1 MSETDEIDLLEENE
15 VIEKGCSATPLR
27 TKKKAFENPLP
38 KVVLKKKVII
48 KQPTPVES
56 ESEEEEDDGGSAP
69 QRQIKQ
75 PIVERGLNPAK
86 KERTQKQK
94 DAFQRCILKKKECAS
109 KRNDDAKRLAAFD
122 KAALEEKVVKKAI
135 SIKKKQIKKQSA
147 LDEISD
153 DDTPIEKV
161 KEIAKKIAPVPAP
174 VKQPE
179 KPKITFRFV

>member
-1 MSETDEIDLLEENE
+1 MSETDEIDLLEEKE
-15 VIEKGCSATPLR
+15 VIEKPI
-27 TKKKAFENPLP
+27 KKPIKKAFENPLP
-38 KVVLKKKVII
+38 KVVLKKKVMV
-48 KQPTPVES
+48 TLSES
-56 ESEEEEDDGGSAP
+56 ETESEEEKEVVAP
-69 QRQIKQ
+69 IK
-75 PIVERGLNPAK
+75 VK

-94 DAFQRCILKKKECAS
+94 DAFERCILKKKECAS

-161 KEIAKKIAPVPAP
+161 KEIAKRPPIV
-174 VKQPE
+174 
-179 KPKITFRFV
+179 KPKPAFNFL

>member
-1 MSETDEIDLLEENE
+1 MSETDEIDLLEEKE
-15 VIEKGCSATPLR
+15 VIEKPI
-27 TKKKAFENPLP
+27 KKALSKNPLP

-48 KQPTPVES
+48 KQPTPLES
-56 ESEEEEDDGGSAP
+56 ESEEEEEEEVAP
-69 QRQIKQ
+69 VK
-75 PIVERGLNPAK
+75 VK

-94 DAFQRCILKKKECAS
+94 DAFERCILKKKECAS
-109 KRNDDAKRLAAFD
+109 KRNEDAKRLAAFD
-122 KAALEEKVVKKAI
+122 KAALEEKVIKKAI

-161 KEIAKKIAPVPAP
+161 KEIAKKVAP
-174 VKQPE
+174 VKQIE

>member
-1 MSETDEIDLLEENE
+1 MSETDEIDLLEEKE
-15 VIEKGCSATPLR
+15 VIEKPI
-27 TKKKAFENPLP
+27 KKPIKKAFENPLP

-48 KQPTPVES
+48 KQPTPLES
-56 ESEEEEDDGGSAP
+56 ESEEEEEEEVAP
-69 QRQIKQ
+69 VK
-75 PIVERGLNPAK
+75 VK

-94 DAFQRCILKKKECAS
+94 DAFERCILKKKECAS

-122 KAALEEKVVKKAI
+122 KAALEEKVIKKAI

-161 KEIAKKIAPVPAP
+161 KEIAKKVAP
-174 VKQPE
+174 VKQIE

>member
-1 MSETDEIDLLEENE
+1 MSETDEIDLLEEKE
-15 VIEKGCSATPLR
+15 VIEKPI
-27 TKKKAFENPLP
+27 KKPIKKAFENPLP
-38 KVVLKKKVII
+38 KVVLKKKVMV
-48 KQPTPVES
+48 KQPTLSES
-56 ESEEEEDDGGSAP
+56 ETESEEEKEVVAP
-69 QRQIKQ
+69 IK
-75 PIVERGLNPAK
+75 VK

-94 DAFQRCILKKKECAS
+94 DAFERCILKKKECAS

-161 KEIAKKIAPVPAP
+161 KEIAKKVAP
-174 VKQPE
+174 VKQIE

>member
-1 MSETDEIDLLEENE
+1 MSETDEIDLLEEKE
-15 VIEKGCSATPLR
+15 VIEKPI
-27 TKKKAFENPLP
+27 KKALSKNPLP

-48 KQPTPVES
+48 KQPTPLESES
-56 ESEEEEDDGGSAP
+56 ESEEEEEEEEEVAP
-69 QRQIKQ
+69 VK
-75 PIVERGLNPAK
+75 VK

-94 DAFQRCILKKKECAS
+94 DAFERCILKKKECAS
-109 KRNDDAKRLAAFD
+109 KRNEDAKRLAAFD
-122 KAALEEKVVKKAI
+122 KAALEEKVIKKAI

-161 KEIAKKIAPVPAP
+161 KEIAKKVAP
-174 VKQPE
+174 VKQIE

>member
-1 MSETDEIDLLEENE
+1 MSETDEIDLLEETE
-15 VIEKGCSATPLR
+15 VIERPTIQ
-27 TKKKAFENPLP
+27 KKKTAFENPLP
-38 KVVLKKKVII
+38 KVVLKKKVIV
-48 KQPTPVES
+48 KQPTPPES
-56 ESEEEEDDGGSAP
+56 ESESEDEEVVAP
-69 QRQIKQ
+69 IK
-75 PIVERGLNPAK
+75 VK

-94 DAFQRCILKKKECAS
+94 DAFERCILKKKECAS

-161 KEIAKKIAPVPAP
+161 KEIAKRNPPPITL
-174 VKQPE
+174 VKQIE

>member
-1 MSETDEIDLLEENE
+1 MSETDEIDLLEEKE
-15 VIEKGCSATPLR
+15 VIEKPI
-27 TKKKAFENPLP
+27 KKPIKKAFENPLP

-48 KQPTPVES
+48 KQPTPLES
-56 ESEEEEDDGGSAP
+56 ESEEEEEEEVAP
-69 QRQIKQ
+69 VK
-75 PIVERGLNPAK
+75 VK

-94 DAFQRCILKKKECAS
+94 DAFERCILKKKECAS
-109 KRNDDAKRLAAFD
+109 KRNEDAKRLAAFD
-122 KAALEEKVVKKAI
+122 KAALEEKVIKKAI

-161 KEIAKKIAPVPAP
+161 KEIAKKVAP
-174 VKQPE
+174 VKQIE

>member
-15 VIEKGCSATPLR
+15 IIERPVHIQ
-27 TKKKAFENPLP
+27 KKKTAFVNPAP
-38 KVVLKKKVII
+38 KVVIKKRVIV
-48 KQPTPVES
+48 KES
-56 ESEEEEDDGGSAP
+56 ESEDEEEVNQRQHNKVKEGGSEP
-69 QRQIKQ
+69 LGSDIK
-75 PIVERGLNPAK
+75 VK

-94 DAFQRCILKKKECAS
+94 DAFERCILKKKECAS

-122 KAALEEKVVKKAI
+122 KAALEEKIVKKAI

-161 KEIAKKIAPVPAP
+161 KEIAKKIAPVS
-174 VKQPE
+174 VKQTE

>member
-1 MSETDEIDLLEENE
+1 MSETDEIDLLEETE
-15 VIEKGCSATPLR
+15 AIERPAHIQ
-27 TKKKAFENPLP
+27 KKKTAFVNPLP
-38 KVVLKKKVII
+38 KVVIKKRAVI
-48 KQPTPVES
+48 KEEVES
-56 ESEEEEDDGGSAP
+56 ESASEEEVVAP
-69 QRQIKQ
+69 IK
-75 PIVERGLNPAK
+75 VK

-94 DAFQRCILKKKECAS
+94 DAFERCILKKKECAS
-109 KRNDDAKRLAAFD
+109 KRNEDAKRLAAFD

-161 KEIAKKIAPVPAP
+161 KEIAKKIAPASLASAQSSAPA
-174 VKQPE
+174 KQTE

>member
-15 VIEKGCSATPLR
+15 VIERPTIQK
-27 TKKKAFENPLP
+27 KKKAFENPLP

-48 KQPTPVES
+48 KQPAPVES
-56 ESEEEEDDGGSAP
+56 ESEEDEEEIVAP
-69 QRQIKQ
+69 VK
-75 PIVERGLNPAK
+75 VK

-94 DAFQRCILKKKECAS
+94 EAFERCILKKKECAL
-109 KRNDDAKRLAAFD
+109 KRNDDAKRLAAFE

-161 KEIAKKIAPVPAP
+161 KEIAKKIP
-174 VKQPE
+174 VKQIE
-179 KPKITFRFV
+179 KPKPAFNFI

>member
-1 MSETDEIDLLEENE
+1 MSETDEIDLLEETE

-38 KVVLKKKVII
+38 KVVIKKKVII
-48 KQPTPVES
+48 KQPTPSETES
-56 ESEEEEDDGGSAP
+56 DDEEEEVVAP
-69 QRQIKQ
+69 VK
-75 PIVERGLNPAK
+75 VK

-94 DAFQRCILKKKECAS
+94 DAFERCILKKKECAS
-109 KRNDDAKRLAAFD
+109 KRNEDAKRLAAFD

-161 KEIAKKIAPVPAP
+161 KEIAKRPPITP
-174 VKQPE
+174 VKQIE